1 MSSKREFDYDNAIG
15 DIFND
20 EIERRLIIDC
30 LEDFD
35 AEDALPTKQRSSAGN
50 KLDGSL
56 DKNRANIQ

>member
-1 MSSKREFDYDNAIG
+1 MASKREFDYDIAIG

-20 EIERRLIIDC
+20 EIQRRLIIDC

-35 AEDALPTKQRSSAGN
+35 AEDTLPSKQRVSTGN